1 MVSVFQSVRR
11 GLIGT
16 LAAALFASTAYAG
29 LLTDKENKTVKA
41 LQEVALTSSVGYDID
56 ESLTTEV
63 GARMVG
69 TDGDKKSIVW
79 AKQKMKSLGFDKV
92 WSEPVDFV
100 PWERGPASARILAP
114 YPQPMVVIAL
124 GGSVGTPANG
134 ITAQVAAFK
143 TLDELKKAPKGS
155 LAGKIAFVEYRM
167 ERHKNGSGYR
177 KAVGARVTGASI
189 AAEKGAVALLIRSVG
204 TDNHR
209 VGHTGVMRY
218 TDGIKKIPA
227 GALSNPDADML
238 QRQLNRGNPVTVE
251 LNIQAKRLEDQ
262 KVTTANVIGEIT
274 GTEFPDEYVVMAAHL
289 DSWDVGTGAIDDGL
303 GVSITMAAAHHIA
316 NLPEKPKRSIRV
328 ILFAGEEVGLIGAK
342 QYVKEH
348 KKEIGNI
355 VIGSEWD
362 FGIGKIYRMTPGV
375 GARALVYIEE
385 LAQLLAPLGVGLSG
399 ENNAKGHSDLSLLGA
414 EGMPA
419 INFHMDGTEYFD
431 IHHTENDTLDKVD
444 KDALKQATAVYATYA
459 YFAAQSGIDF
469 RK

>member
-1 MVSVFQSVRR
+1 MVNVLKDARRSFAGVISAALMVSS
-11 GLIGT
+11 
-16 LAAALFASTAYAG
+16 ASAG
-29 LLTDKENKTVKA
+29 VLTDKQNQTVKA
-41 LQEVALTSSVGYDID
+41 LQQSSLASTMAYQID

-69 TDGDKKSIVW
+69 TEGDKKAIVW
-79 AKQKMKSLGFDKV
+79 AEQKMKALGFDKV

-100 PWERGPASARILAP
+100 PWERGPASAKIVSP

-124 GGSVGTPANG
+124 GGSVGTPEG
-134 ITAQVAAFK
+134 GLTAEVVGFK

-155 LAGKIAFVEYRM
+155 LKGKIAFIEYRM
-167 ERHKNGSGYR
+167 ERHRNGAGYG
-177 KAVGARVTGASI
+177 KAVGARVTGASV
-189 AAEKGAVALLIRSVG
+189 AAEKGAVAILIRSVG

-218 TDGIKKIPA
+218 KDGVAKIPA

-238 QRQLNRGNPVTVE
+238 QRQLNRGKPVTVA
-251 LNIQAKRLEDQ
+251 LDMQAKRLEDQ

-274 GTEFPDEYVVMAAHL
+274 GSEFPNEYVVMAAHL

-303 GVSITMAAAHHIA
+303 GVSITMAAAHQIL

-342 QYVKEH
+342 QYVKDH
-348 KKEIGNI
+348 KNDIAKIT
-355 VIGSEWD
+355 IGSEWD

-375 GARALVYIEE
+375 GPRALVHIEE
-385 LAQLLAPLGVGLSG
+385 LANLLAPLGVGLSDA
-399 ENNAKGHSDLSLLGA
+399 NDAKGHSDLSLLGA

-419 INFHMDGTEYFD
+419 INFHMDGTDYFD

-444 KDALKQATAVYATYA
+444 KEAMKQATAVYATFA

-469 RK
+469 RR